1 MKFDGY
7 SSSKKLIKNVNR
19 FYKIKKYFKFT
30 SIDKNSKFYG
40 WGRKRSGQNAIDLSA
55 KFDGEFRL
63 LEDGFIRSVGLGV
76 DGARAFSIVED
87 DIGIYYDATRP
98 SRLEEILANFEFSD
112 EILQKARWCMDF
124 ITTHNIS
131 KYNNAPDITQELI
144 EKYELNKGKNILIIA
159 QTSGDASLEY
169 GLANQ
174 FSTLD
179 MINAAINENPN
190 SNILLK
196 IHPDVLSGKKKSDID
211 IANLPSQIK
220 IISEN
225 INPIS
230 LLKHIT
236 KVYTKTSAMGFEAL
250 MCGCECICF
259 GVPFY
264 AGWGLSDDRVKAPSR
279 RNRKLSIE
287 QLFAGA
293 YMIYAKYIDPYS
305 GAPTTLKRVLPQI
318 NALKNARLSEC
329 KKQKFLF
336 GFSIWKRKFMFP
348 FLGKNLNFI
357 STFSKNPLQQALNLG
372 LNKDSAIYIW
382 GKKEYPQVQK
392 WCDENSVSITRVE
405 DGFIRSIGL
414 GSDLT
419 RPYSLV
425 FDDVGIYF
433 DTTKPSRLENILNYH
448 KFSAYELEEAIKLKQ
463 NLINSK
469 ISKYNDDKDGI
480 ITPKNSKKIALV
492 IGQVEDDASVKIG
505 ADGMKNIELI
515 KQARLSSP
523 KAHIIYKP
531 HPDVLSGNRI
541 GQVDES
547 EALKYC
553 DEIVTGVSMPV
564 LLDIADEIH
573 TMTSTSGL
581 EAILRGKRVI
591 CYGRP
596 FWAGWGLSDDKKP
609 QPRRYRSL
617 SSDELIAGAY
627 LLYPRYIHPLN
638 LEACE
643 ACDLVVALQEQK
655 IRLQQPINALL
666 HKIKSLYARVGQK
679 LLYVVLFV
687 VKR

>member
-1 MKFDGY
+1 MEFDGY
-7 SSSKKLIKNVNR
+7 SSSGKLIENTKK
-19 FYKIKKYFKFT
+19 FYKIKRFFKFT
-30 SIDKNSKFYG
+30 LPSKNAIFYG
-40 WGRKRSGQNAIDLSA
+40 WGRKPSGQQAVELAS
-55 KFDGEFRL
+55 KFKGRFKL

-76 DGARAFSIVED
+76 EGAKLLSVVED
-87 DIGIYYDATRP
+87 DFGIYYDATQP
-98 SRLEEILANFEFSD
+98 SQLEHILATSEFSTKIIC
-112 EILQKARWCMDF
+112 EARWCIDF
-124 ITTHNIS
+124 IIS
-131 KYNNAPDITQELI
+131 NHICKYNNAPDITTAQVQ
-144 EKYELNKGKNILIIA
+144 KYELQNNSNILIIA
-159 QTSGDASLEY
+159 QTHGDASLEY

-196 IHPDVLSGKKKSDID
+196 VHPDVLSGKKKSDID

-250 MCGCECICF
+250 MCGCECVCF

-264 AGWGLSDDRVKAPSR
+264 AGWGLSDDRAQIPSR
-279 RNRKLSIE
+279 RNKKLSLE

-293 YMIYAKYIDPYS
+293 YLLYAKYIDPYS

-318 NALKNARLSEC
+318 NALKNARLIEC

-336 GFSIWKRKFMFP
+336 GFSVWKRKFMFP

-392 WCDENSVSITRVE
+392 WCDENGVQIIRVE

-433 DTTKPSRLENILNYH
+433 DATMPSRLENILNYH
-448 KFSAYELEEAIKLKQ
+448 KFSPYEIESAKKLREI
-463 NLINSK
+463 LVNSK
-469 ISKYNDDKDGI
+469 ISKYNDDKDVI
-480 ITPKNSKKIALV
+480 ITHKNSKIALV
-492 IGQVEDDASVKIG
+492 IGQVEDDASVRIG
-505 ADGMKNIELI
+505 ADGMKNIELLRL
-515 KQARLSSP
+515 ARQNSP
-523 KAHIIYKP
+523 HAHIIYKP
-531 HPDVLSGNRI
+531 HPDVVSGNRV
-541 GQVDES
+541 GVVKTT

-553 DEIVTGVSMPV
+553 DEVLEGVSMPT

-581 EAILRGKRVI
+581 EAILRKKRVI
-591 CYGRP
+591 CYGQP

-643 ACDLVVALQEQK
+643 ACDLVVALQEQIKELKSNILMQIKYK
-655 IRLQQPINALL
+655 IYSSSVRIVQ
-666 HKIKSLYARVGQK
+666 KILRK
-679 LLYVVLFV
+679 FV

>member
-1 MKFDGY
+1 MNGY
-7 SSSKKLIKNVNR
+7 LFYIKN
-19 FYKIKKYFKFT
+19 IL
-30 SIDKNSKFYG
+30 SIFGKRKFYG
-40 WGRKRSGQNAIDLSA
+40 WGRKKTGRFACYLST

-98 SRLEEILANFEFSD
+98 SRLEEILANYNFSD
-112 EILQKARWCMDF
+112 EILQEARWCMDF

-131 KYNNAPDITQELI
+131 KYNNAPNITQELI
-144 EKYELNKGKNILIIA
+144 EKYELNKGQNILIIA

-250 MCGCECICF
+250 MCGCKCVCF

-287 QLFAGA
+287 RLFAGA
-293 YMIYAKYIDPYS
+293 YIIYAKYIDPYS

-336 GFSIWKRKFMFP
+336 GFSIWKRKFMVP
-348 FLGKNLNFI
+348 FLGGNLNFI
-357 STFSKNPLQQALNLG
+357 STFSKDPLLLALKKG
-372 LNKDSAIYIW
+372 LNPSSLVYIW
-382 GKKEYPQVQK
+382 GKKEYPKLQK
-392 WCDENSVSITRVE
+392 WCDENGVSIIRVE

-425 FDDVGIYF
+425 FDDEGIYF
-433 DTTKPSRLENILNYH
+433 DTTSPSRLENILNYH
-448 KFSAYELEEAIKLKQ
+448 KFSPYELESAKKLREI
-463 NLINSK
+463 LVNSK

-480 ITPKNSKKIALV
+480 IKPKNSKKIALV

-505 ADGMKNIELI
+505 ADGMKNIELLRL
-515 KQARLSSP
+515 ARQNSP
-523 KAHIIYKP
+523 HAHIIYKP
-531 HPDVLSGNRI
+531 HPDVVSGNRV
-541 GQVDES
+541 GAVKAT

-553 DEIVTGVSMPV
+553 DEVLEGVSMPT

-581 EAILRGKRVI
+581 EAILRKKRVI

>member
-1 MKFDGY
+1 MEFDGY
-7 SSSKKLIKNVNR
+7 SSSGKLIENTKK
-19 FYKIKKYFKFT
+19 FYKINRFFKFT
-30 SIDKNSKFYG
+30 LPSKNAIFYG
-40 WGRKRSGQNAIDLSA
+40 WGRKPSGQQAVGLAS
-55 KFDGEFRL
+55 EFKL
-63 LEDGFIRSVGLGV
+63 LED
-76 DGARAFSIVED
+76 DT
-87 DIGIYYDATRP
+87 GIYYDATQP
-98 SRLEEILANFEFSD
+98 SQLEHILATNEFD
-112 EILQKARWCMDF
+112 TKLLCEARWCIDF
-124 ITTHNIS
+124 IVSHHIC
-131 KYNNAPDITQELI
+131 KYNNAPDITTAQVQ
-144 EKYELNKGKNILIIA
+144 KYELQNNSNILIIA
-159 QTSGDASLEY
+159 QTHGDASLEY

-250 MCGCECICF
+250 MCGCECVCF
-259 GVPFY
+259 GVSFY
-264 AGWGLSDDRVKAPSR
+264 AGWGLSDDRAQIPSR
-279 RNRKLSIE
+279 RNKKLSLE

-293 YMIYAKYIDPYS
+293 YLLYAKYIDPYS
-305 GAPTTLKRVLPQI
+305 GAPTTLKSVLPQI
-318 NALKNARLSEC
+318 NTLKNIKLNEC
-329 KKQKFLF
+329 KKTKFLF
-336 GFSIWKRKFMFP
+336 GFSIWKRKFMFS

-372 LNKDSAIYIW
+372 LNKDSAVYIW

-392 WCDENSVSITRVE
+392 WCDENGVQIIRVE

-433 DTTKPSRLENILNYH
+433 DTTAPSRLENILNYH
-448 KFSAYELEEAIKLKQ
+448 KFSPYEIESAKKLRDI
-463 NLINSK
+463 LINSK
-469 ISKYNDDKDGI
+469 ISKYNDDKDDI
-480 ITPKNSKKIALV
+480 ITHKNDKKIALV

-505 ADGMKNIELI
+505 ADGMKNIELLRL
-515 KQARLSSP
+515 ARQNSP
-523 KAHIIYKP
+523 HAHIIYKP
-531 HPDVLSGNRI
+531 HPDVVSGNRV
-541 GQVDES
+541 GAVETT

-553 DEIVTGVSMPV
+553 DEVLEGVSMPT

-581 EAILRGKRVI
+581 EAILRKKRVI

-609 QPRRYRSL
+609 QMRRYRSL
-617 SSDELIAGAY
+617 SRDELIAGAY

-655 IRLQQPINALL
+655 TRLQQPINALL
-666 HKIKSLYARVGQK
+666 HKAKSLYARVGQK

>member
-1 MKFDGY
+1 MEFDGY
-7 SSSKKLIKNVNR
+7 SSSRKLIENTKK
-19 FYKIKKYFKFT
+19 FYKIKRFFKFT
-30 SIDKNSKFYG
+30 LPSKNAIFYG
-40 WGRKRSGQNAIDLSA
+40 WGRKPSGQQAVELAS
-55 KFDGEFRL
+55 KFKGKFKL

-76 DGARAFSIVED
+76 EGAKLLSVVED
-87 DIGIYYDATRP
+87 DFGIYYDATQP
-98 SRLEEILANFEFSD
+98 SQLEHILATSEFSTKIIC
-112 EILQKARWCMDF
+112 EARWCIDF
-124 ITTHNIS
+124 IIS
-131 KYNNAPDITQELI
+131 NHICKYNNAPDITTAQVQ
-144 EKYELNKGKNILIIA
+144 KYELQNNSNILIIA
-159 QTSGDASLEY
+159 QTHGDASLEY

-250 MCGCECICF
+250 MCGCECVCF

-264 AGWGLSDDRVKAPSR
+264 AGWGLSDDRAQIPSR
-279 RNRKLSIE
+279 RHKKLSLE

-293 YMIYAKYIDPYS
+293 YLLYAKYIDPYN
-305 GAPTTLKRVLPQI
+305 GQNTTLKRVLPQI
-318 NALKNARLSEC
+318 NTLKNARLNEC

-336 GFSIWKRKFMFP
+336 GFSVWKRKFMFP

-392 WCDENSVSITRVE
+392 WCDENGVQIIRVE

-425 FDDVGIYF
+425 FDDAGIYF
-433 DTTKPSRLENILNYH
+433 DTTMPSRLENILNYH
-448 KFSAYELEEAIKLKQ
+448 KFSPYEIESAKKLREI
-463 NLINSK
+463 LVNSK
-469 ISKYNDDKDGI
+469 ISKYNDDKDVI
-480 ITPKNSKKIALV
+480 ITHKNSKIALV

-505 ADGMKNIELI
+505 ADGMKNIELLRL
-515 KQARLSSP
+515 ARQNSP
-523 KAHIIYKP
+523 HAHIIYKP
-531 HPDVLSGNRI
+531 HPDVVSGNRV
-541 GQVDES
+541 GAVKTT

-553 DEIVTGVSMPV
+553 DEVLEGVSMPT
-564 LLDIADEIH
+564 LLDLADEIH

-581 EAILRGKRVI
+581 EAILRGKKVV

-596 FWAGWGLSDDKKP
+596 FWAGWGLSDDQKS

-617 SSDELIAGAY
+617 SSDELVAGAY

-643 ACDLVVALQEQK
+643 ACDLVVALQGQIKELKSNILMQIKYKIYSSSVRIVQK
-655 IRLQQPINALL
+655 ILR
-666 HKIKSLYARVGQK
+666 K
-679 LLYVVLFV
+679 FV
-687 VKR
+687 VKK

>member
-1 MKFDGY
+1 MNGY
-7 SSSKKLIKNVNR
+7 LFYIKN
-19 FYKIKKYFKFT
+19 IL
-30 SIDKNSKFYG
+30 SIFGKRKFYG
-40 WGRKRSGQNAIDLSA
+40 WGRKKTGRFACYLST

-112 EILQKARWCMDF
+112 EILQEARWCMDF

-159 QTSGDASLEY
+159 QTHGDASLEY

-196 IHPDVLSGKKKSDID
+196 IHPDALSGKKKSDIN
-211 IANLPSQIK
+211 IENLPSQIK

-230 LLKHIT
+230 LLKYIT

-250 MCGCECICF
+250 MCGCKCVCF

-264 AGWGLSDDRVKAPSR
+264 AGWGLSDDRAQIPSR
-279 RNRKLSIE
+279 RNKKLSLE

-293 YMIYAKYIDPYS
+293 YLLYAKYIDPYS

-318 NALKNARLSEC
+318 NTLKNIKLNEC
-329 KKQKFLF
+329 KKTKFLF

-372 LNKDSAIYIW
+372 LNKDSVIYIW
-382 GKKEYPQVQK
+382 GKKEYPKLQK
-392 WCDENSVSITRVE
+392 WCDENGVSIIRVE

-433 DTTKPSRLENILNYH
+433 DTTRPSRLENILNYH
-448 KFSAYELEEAIKLKQ
+448 KFSAHELEEAIKLKQ

-505 ADGMKNIELI
+505 ADGMKNIELLRL
-515 KQARLSSP
+515 ARQNSP
-523 KAHIIYKP
+523 HAYIIYKP
-531 HPDVLSGNRI
+531 HPDVVSGNRV
-541 GQVDES
+541 GAVKTT

-553 DEIVTGVSMPV
+553 DEVLEGVSMPT

-581 EAILRGKRVI
+581 EAILRKKRVI

-655 IRLQQPINALL
+655 IRLQQPTNALL

-687 VKR
+687 VKK

>member
-1 MKFDGY
+1 MEFDGY
-7 SSSKKLIKNVNR
+7 SSSGKLIENTKK
-19 FYKIKKYFKFT
+19 FYKIKRFFKFT
-30 SIDKNSKFYG
+30 LPSKNAIFYG
-40 WGRKRSGQNAIDLSA
+40 WGRKPSGQQAVELAS
-55 KFDGEFRL
+55 KFKGKFKL
-63 LEDGFIRSVGLGV
+63 LEDGFIRSIGLGV

-98 SRLEEILANFEFSD
+98 SRLEEILANFEFSN
-112 EILQKARWCMDF
+112 EILQEARWCIDF
-124 ITTHNIS
+124 IIS
-131 KYNNAPDITQELI
+131 NRICKYNNAPDITQELI

-159 QTSGDASLEY
+159 QTHGDASLEY

-250 MCGCECICF
+250 MCGCKCVCF

-287 QLFAGA
+287 RLFAGA
-293 YMIYAKYIDPYS
+293 YIIYAKYIDPYS

-382 GKKEYPQVQK
+382 GKKEYPKLQK
-392 WCDENSVSITRVE
+392 WCDENGVSIIRVE

-425 FDDVGIYF
+425 FDDEGIYF
-433 DTTKPSRLENILNYH
+433 DTTSPSRLENILNYH
-448 KFSAYELEEAIKLKQ
+448 KFSPYELESAKKLREI
-463 NLINSK
+463 LVNSK

-505 ADGMKNIELI
+505 ADGMKNIELLRL
-515 KQARLSSP
+515 ARQNSP
-523 KAHIIYKP
+523 HAYIIYKP
-531 HPDVLSGNRI
+531 HPDVVSGNRV
-541 GQVDES
+541 GAVKTT

-553 DEIVTGVSMPV
+553 DEVLEGVSMPT

-581 EAILRGKRVI
+581 EAILRKKRVI

>member
-1 MKFDGY
+1 MEFDGY
-7 SSSKKLIKNVNR
+7 SSSGKLIENTKK
-19 FYKIKKYFKFT
+19 FYKIKRLLKFT
-30 SIDKNSKFYG
+30 LPSKNAIFYG
-40 WGRKRSGQNAIDLSA
+40 WGRKPSGQQAVELAS
-55 KFDGEFRL
+55 KFKGKFKL

-76 DGARAFSIVED
+76 EGAKLLSVVED
-87 DIGIYYDATRP
+87 DFGIYYDATQP
-98 SRLEEILANFEFSD
+98 SQLEHILTTNEFD
-112 EILQKARWCMDF
+112 TKLLCEARWCIDF
-124 ITTHNIS
+124 IVSHHIC
-131 KYNNAPDITQELI
+131 KYNNAPDITTAQI
-144 EKYELNKGKNILIIA
+144 KKYELQNRSNILIIA
-159 QTSGDASLEY
+159 QTHGDASLEY

-250 MCGCECICF
+250 MCGCECVCF

-264 AGWGLSDDRVKAPSR
+264 AGWGLSDDREQIPSR
-279 RNRKLSIE
+279 RNKKLSLE

-293 YMIYAKYIDPYS
+293 YLLYTKYIDPYS

-318 NALKNARLSEC
+318 NTLKNIKLNEC
-329 KKQKFLF
+329 KKAKFLF

-392 WCDENSVSITRVE
+392 WCDENGVQIIRVE

-433 DTTKPSRLENILNYH
+433 DTTAPSRLENILNYH
-448 KFSAYELEEAIKLKQ
+448 KFSPYEIESAKKLRDI
-463 NLINSK
+463 LINSK
-469 ISKYNDDKDGI
+469 ISKYNDDKDDI
-480 ITPKNSKKIALV
+480 ITHKNDKKIALV
-492 IGQVEDDASVKIG
+492 IGQVEDDASVRIG
-505 ADGMKNIELI
+505 ADGMKNIELLRL
-515 KQARLSSP
+515 ARQNSP
-523 KAHIIYKP
+523 HAHIIYKP
-531 HPDVLSGNRI
+531 HPDVVSGNRI
-541 GQVDES
+541 GAVKTT

-553 DEIVTGVSMPV
+553 DEVLEGVSMPT

-581 EAILRGKRVI
+581 EAILRKKRVI

-617 SSDELIAGAY
+617 SSDKLIAGAY

-643 ACDLVVALQEQK
+643 ACDLVVALQEQIKELKSNILMQIKYK
-655 IRLQQPINALL
+655 IYSSSVRI
-666 HKIKSLYARVGQK
+666 GQK
-679 LLYVVLFV
+679 ILRKFV

>member
-1 MKFDGY
+1 MEFDGY
-7 SSSKKLIKNVNR
+7 SSSGKLIENTKK
-19 FYKIKKYFKFT
+19 FYKIKRFFKFT
-30 SIDKNSKFYG
+30 LPSKNAIFYG
-40 WGRKRSGQNAIDLSA
+40 WGRKPSGQQAVELAS
-55 KFDGEFRL
+55 KFKGKFKL

-76 DGARAFSIVED
+76 EGAKLLSVVED
-87 DIGIYYDATRP
+87 DFGIYYDATQP
-98 SRLEEILANFEFSD
+98 SQLEHILVTSEFSTKIIY
-112 EILQKARWCMDF
+112 EARWCIDF
-124 ITTHNIS
+124 IIS
-131 KYNNAPDITQELI
+131 NHICKYNNAPDITTVQVQ
-144 EKYELNKGKNILIIA
+144 KYELQNNSNILIIA
-159 QTSGDASLEY
+159 QTHGDASLEY

-250 MCGCECICF
+250 MCGCECVCF

-264 AGWGLSDDRVKAPSR
+264 AGWGLSDDRAQIPSR
-279 RNRKLSIE
+279 RNKKLSLE

-293 YMIYAKYIDPYS
+293 YLLYAKYIDPYS

-318 NALKNARLSEC
+318 NTLKNIKLNEC
-329 KKQKFLF
+329 KKTKFLF

-392 WCDENSVSITRVE
+392 WCDENGVQIIRVE

-433 DTTKPSRLENILNYH
+433 DTTMPSRLENILNYH
-448 KFSAYELEEAIKLKQ
+448 KFSPYEIESAKKLREI
-463 NLINSK
+463 LVNSK
-469 ISKYNDDKDGI
+469 ISKYNDDKDVI
-480 ITPKNSKKIALV
+480 ITHKNSKIALV
-492 IGQVEDDASVKIG
+492 IGQVEDDASVRIG
-505 ADGMKNIELI
+505 ADGMKNIELLRL
-515 KQARLSSP
+515 ARQNSP
-523 KAHIIYKP
+523 HAHIIYKP
-531 HPDVLSGNRI
+531 HPDVVSGNRV
-541 GQVDES
+541 GAVKTT

-553 DEIVTGVSMPV
+553 DEVLEGVSMPT

-581 EAILRGKRVI
+581 EAILRKKRVI

-643 ACDLVVALQEQK
+643 ACDLVVALQGQK
-655 IRLQQPINALL
+655 TRLQQPINALL

-687 VKR
+687 VKK

>member
-1 MKFDGY
+1 MEFDGY
-7 SSSKKLIKNVNR
+7 SSSGKLIENTKK
-19 FYKIKKYFKFT
+19 FYKIKRFFKFT
-30 SIDKNSKFYG
+30 LPSKNAIFYG
-40 WGRKRSGQNAIDLSA
+40 WGRKPSGQQAVELAS
-55 KFDGEFRL
+55 KFKGKFKL

-76 DGARAFSIVED
+76 EGAKLLSVVED
-87 DIGIYYDATRP
+87 DAGIYYDATQP
-98 SRLEEILANFEFSD
+98 SQLERILATSEFSTKIIC
-112 EILQKARWCMDF
+112 EARWCIDF
-124 ITTHNIS
+124 IVSHHIC
-131 KYNNAPDITQELI
+131 KYNNALDITTTQVQ
-144 EKYELNKGKNILIIA
+144 KYELQNNSNILIIA
-159 QTSGDASLEY
+159 QTHGDASLEY

-211 IANLPSQIK
+211 ITNLPSQIK

-250 MCGCECICF
+250 MCGCECVCF

-264 AGWGLSDDRVKAPSR
+264 AGWGLSDDRAQIPSR
-279 RNRKLSIE
+279 RNKALSLE

-293 YMIYAKYIDPYS
+293 YLLYAKYIDPYS
-305 GAPTTLKRVLPQI
+305 GAPTTLKSVLPQI
-318 NALKNARLSEC
+318 NTLKNIKLNEC
-329 KKQKFLF
+329 KKTKFLF

-357 STFSKNPLQQALNLG
+357 STFSKNSLQQALNLG
-372 LNKDSAIYIW
+372 LNKDSAVYIW

-392 WCDENSVSITRVE
+392 WCDENGVQIIRVE
-405 DGFIRSIGL
+405 DGFIRSVGL

-433 DTTKPSRLENILNYH
+433 DTTMPSRLENILNYH
-448 KFSAYELEEAIKLKQ
+448 KFSPYEIESAKKLREI
-463 NLINSK
+463 LINSK
-469 ISKYNDDKDGI
+469 ISKYNDDKDAI
-480 ITPKNSKKIALV
+480 ITHKNSKIALV
-492 IGQVEDDASVKIG
+492 IGQVEDDASVRIG
-505 ADGMKNIELI
+505 ADGMKNIELLRL
-515 KQARLSSP
+515 ARQNSP
-523 KAHIIYKP
+523 HAHIIYKP
-531 HPDVLSGNRI
+531 HPDVVSGNRV
-541 GQVDES
+541 GAVKTT

-553 DEIVTGVSMPV
+553 DEVLEGVSMPT

-581 EAILRGKRVI
+581 EAILRKKRVV

-655 IRLQQPINALL
+655 TRLQQPINALL

>member
-1 MKFDGY
+1 MEFDGY
-7 SSSKKLIKNVNR
+7 SSSGKLIENTKK
-19 FYKIKKYFKFT
+19 FYKIERFFKFT
-30 SIDKNSKFYG
+30 LPSKNAIFYG
-40 WGRKRSGQNAIDLSA
+40 WGRKPSGQQAVELAS
-55 KFDGEFRL
+55 KFKGEFKL

-76 DGARAFSIVED
+76 EGAKLLSVVED
-87 DIGIYYDATRP
+87 DTGIYYDATQP
-98 SRLEEILANFEFSD
+98 SQLEHILATNEFDTKLLCES
-112 EILQKARWCMDF
+112 RWCIDF
-124 ITTHNIS
+124 IVSHHIC
-131 KYNNAPDITQELI
+131 KYNNAPDITTAQV
-144 EKYELNKGKNILIIA
+144 EKYELQNNSNILIIA
-159 QTSGDASLEY
+159 QTHGDASLEY

-250 MCGCECICF
+250 MCGCECVCF

-264 AGWGLSDDRVKAPSR
+264 AGWGLSDDRAQIPSR
-279 RNRKLSIE
+279 RNKKLSLE

-293 YMIYAKYIDPYS
+293 YLLYAKYIDPYS
-305 GAPTTLKRVLPQI
+305 GAPTTLKSVLPQI
-318 NALKNARLSEC
+318 NTLKNIKLNEC
-329 KKQKFLF
+329 KKTKFLF
-336 GFSIWKRKFMFP
+336 GFSVWKRKFMRP

-392 WCDENSVSITRVE
+392 WCDENGVQIIRVE

-433 DTTKPSRLENILNYH
+433 DTTAPSRLENILNYH
-448 KFSAYELEEAIKLKQ
+448 KFSPYEIKSAKKLREI
-463 NLINSK
+463 LINSK
-469 ISKYNDDKDGI
+469 ISKYNDDKDDI
-480 ITPKNSKKIALV
+480 ITHKNDKKIALV
-492 IGQVEDDASVKIG
+492 IGQVEDDASVRIG
-505 ADGMKNIELI
+505 ADGMKNIELLRL
-515 KQARLSSP
+515 ARQNSP
-523 KAHIIYKP
+523 HAHIIYKP
-531 HPDVLSGNRI
+531 HPDVVSGNRV
-541 GQVDES
+541 GVVKTT

-553 DEIVTGVSMPV
+553 DEVLEGVSMPT

-581 EAILRGKRVI
+581 EAILRKKRVV

-617 SSDELIAGAY
+617 SRDELIAGAY

-643 ACDLVVALQEQK
+643 ACDLVVALQEQIKELKSNILMQIKYK
-655 IRLQQPINALL
+655 IYSSSVRIAQ
-666 HKIKSLYARVGQK
+666 KIFRK
-679 LLYVVLFV
+679 FV

>member
-1 MKFDGY
+1 MEFDGY
-7 SSSKKLIKNVNR
+7 SSSGKLIENTKK
-19 FYKIKKYFKFT
+19 FYKIKRFFKFT
-30 SIDKNSKFYG
+30 LPSKNAIFYG
-40 WGRKRSGQNAIDLSA
+40 WGRKPSGQQAVELAS
-55 KFDGEFRL
+55 KFKGKFKL

-76 DGARAFSIVED
+76 EGARLLSVVED
-87 DIGIYYDATRP
+87 DIGIYYDATQP
-98 SRLEEILANFEFSD
+98 SQLEHILATNEFD
-112 EILQKARWCMDF
+112 TKLLCEARWCIDF
-124 ITTHNIS
+124 IIS
-131 KYNNAPDITQELI
+131 NHICKYNNAPDITTAQVQ
-144 EKYELNKGKNILIIA
+144 KYELQNNSNILIVA
-159 QTSGDASLEY
+159 QTHVDASLEY

-250 MCGCECICF
+250 MCWCECVCF

-264 AGWGLSDDRVKAPSR
+264 AGWGLSDDRAQIPSR
-279 RNRKLSIE
+279 RNKKLSLE

-293 YMIYAKYIDPYS
+293 YLLYAKYIDPYS

-318 NALKNARLSEC
+318 NILKNIKLNEC
-329 KKQKFLF
+329 KKTKFLF

-357 STFSKNPLQQALNLG
+357 STFSKNPLRQALNLG

-392 WCDENSVSITRVE
+392 WCDENGVQIIRVE

-433 DTTKPSRLENILNYH
+433 DTTSPSRLENILNYH
-448 KFSAYELEEAIKLKQ
+448 KFSPYEIKSAKKLREI
-463 NLINSK
+463 LINSK
-469 ISKYNDDKDGI
+469 ISKYNDDKDDI
-480 ITPKNSKKIALV
+480 ITHKNDKKIALV
-492 IGQVEDDASVKIG
+492 IGQVEDDASVRIG
-505 ADGMKNIELI
+505 ADGMKNIELLRL
-515 KQARLSSP
+515 ARQNSP
-523 KAHIIYKP
+523 HAHIIYKP
-531 HPDVLSGNRI
+531 HPDVVSGNRI
-541 GQVDES
+541 GAVKTT

-553 DEIVTGVSMPV
+553 DEVLEGVSMPT

-581 EAILRGKRVI
+581 EAILRKKRVI

-643 ACDLVVALQEQK
+643 ACDLVVALQEQIKELKSNILMQIKYK
-655 IRLQQPINALL
+655 IYSSSVRI
-666 HKIKSLYARVGQK
+666 GQK
-679 LLYVVLFV
+679 ILRKFV
-687 VKR
+687 VKK

>member
-1 MKFDGY
+1 MEFDGY
-7 SSSKKLIKNVNR
+7 SSSGKLIENTKK
-19 FYKIKKYFKFT
+19 FYKIKRFFKFT
-30 SIDKNSKFYG
+30 LPSKNAIFYG
-40 WGRKRSGQNAIDLSA
+40 WGRKPSGQQAVELAS
-55 KFDGEFRL
+55 KFKGKFKL

-76 DGARAFSIVED
+76 EGAKLLSVVED
-87 DIGIYYDATRP
+87 DFGIYYDATQP
-98 SRLEEILANFEFSD
+98 SRLEHILATSEFSTKIIC
-112 EILQKARWCMDF
+112 EARWCIDF
-124 ITTHNIS
+124 IIS
-131 KYNNAPDITQELI
+131 NHICKYNNAPDITTAQVQ
-144 EKYELNKGKNILIIA
+144 KYELQNNSNILIIA
-159 QTSGDASLEY
+159 QTHGDASLEY

-250 MCGCECICF
+250 MCGCECVCF

-264 AGWGLSDDRVKAPSR
+264 AGWGLSDDRAQIPSR
-279 RNRKLSIE
+279 RNKKLSLE

-293 YMIYAKYIDPYS
+293 YLLYAKYIDPYS

-318 NALKNARLSEC
+318 NTLKNIKLNEC
-329 KKQKFLF
+329 KKTKFLF
-336 GFSIWKRKFMFP
+336 GFSIWKRKFMRP

-392 WCDENSVSITRVE
+392 WCDENGVQIIRVE

-425 FDDVGIYF
+425 FDDAGIYF
-433 DTTKPSRLENILNYH
+433 DTTSPSRLENILNYH
-448 KFSAYELEEAIKLKQ
+448 KFSPYEIERAKKLREI
-463 NLINSK
+463 LINSK
-469 ISKYNDDKDGI
+469 ISKYNDDKDVI
-480 ITPKNSKKIALV
+480 ITHKNSKIALV
-492 IGQVEDDASVKIG
+492 IGQVEDDASVRIG
-505 ADGMKNIELI
+505 ADGMKNIELLE
-515 KQARLSSP
+515 QARLNSP
-523 KAHIIYKP
+523 NSHIIYKP
-531 HPDVLSGNRI
+531 HPDVVSGNRI
-541 GQVDES
+541 GAVKTT

-553 DEIVTGVSMPV
+553 DEVLEGVSMPT
-564 LLDIADEIH
+564 LLDLADEIH

-581 EAILRGKRVI
+581 EAILRGKKVV

-609 QPRRYRSL
+609 QPRRHRSL

-643 ACDLVVALQEQK
+643 ACDLVVALQEQIKELKSNILMQIKYK
-655 IRLQQPINALL
+655 IYSSSVRIVQ
-666 HKIKSLYARVGQK
+666 KILRK
-679 LLYVVLFV
+679 FV
-687 VKR
+687 VKK

>member
-1 MKFDGY
+1 MEFDGY
-7 SSSKKLIKNVNR
+7 SSSGKLIENTKK
-19 FYKIKKYFKFT
+19 FYKIKRFFKFT
-30 SIDKNSKFYG
+30 LPSKNAIFYG
-40 WGRKRSGQNAIDLSA
+40 WGRKPSGQQAVELAS
-55 KFDGEFRL
+55 KFKGKFKL

-76 DGARAFSIVED
+76 EGAKLLSVVED
-87 DIGIYYDATRP
+87 DFGIYYDATQP
-98 SRLEEILANFEFSD
+98 SQLEHILATSEFSTKIIC
-112 EILQKARWCMDF
+112 EARWCIDF
-124 ITTHNIS
+124 IIS
-131 KYNNAPDITQELI
+131 NHICKYNNAPDITTAQVQ
-144 EKYELNKGKNILIIA
+144 KYELQNNSNILIIA
-159 QTSGDASLEY
+159 QTHGDASLEY

-211 IANLPSQIK
+211 IVNLPSQIK

-230 LLKHIT
+230 LLKHIA

-250 MCGCECICF
+250 MCGCECVCF

-264 AGWGLSDDRVKAPSR
+264 AGWGLSDDRAQIPSR
-279 RNRKLSIE
+279 RNKKLSLE

-293 YMIYAKYIDPYS
+293 YLLYAKYIDPYS

-318 NALKNARLSEC
+318 NTLKNIKLNEC
-329 KKQKFLF
+329 KKTKFLF

-392 WCDENSVSITRVE
+392 WCDENGVQIIRVE

-425 FDDVGIYF
+425 FDDAGIYF
-433 DTTKPSRLENILNYH
+433 DTTMPSRLENILNYH
-448 KFSAYELEEAIKLKQ
+448 KFSPYEIESAKKLREI
-463 NLINSK
+463 LVNSK
-469 ISKYNDDKDGI
+469 ISKYNDDKDVI
-480 ITPKNSKKIALV
+480 ITHKNSKIALV
-492 IGQVEDDASVKIG
+492 IGQVEDDASVRIG
-505 ADGMKNIELI
+505 ADGMKNIELLRL
-515 KQARLSSP
+515 ARQNSP
-523 KAHIIYKP
+523 HAHIIYKP
-531 HPDVLSGNRI
+531 HPDVVSGNRV
-541 GQVDES
+541 GAVKTT

-553 DEIVTGVSMPV
+553 DEVLEGVSMPT

-581 EAILRGKRVI
+581 EAILRKKRVI

-643 ACDLVVALQEQK
+643 ACDLVVALQGQK
-655 IRLQQPINALL
+655 TRLQQPINALL

-687 VKR
+687 VKK

>member
-1 MKFDGY
+1 MEFDGY
-7 SSSKKLIKNVNR
+7 SSSGKLIENTKK
-19 FYKIKKYFKFT
+19 FYKIKGFFKFT
-30 SIDKNSKFYG
+30 LPSKNAIFYG
-40 WGRKRSGQNAIDLSA
+40 WGRKPSGQQAVELAS
-55 KFDGEFRL
+55 KFKGKFKL

-76 DGARAFSIVED
+76 DGAKLLSVVED
-87 DIGIYYDATRP
+87 DFGIYYDATQP
-98 SRLEEILANFEFSD
+98 SRLEYILATSEFSAKIIC
-112 EILQKARWCMDF
+112 EARWCIDF
-124 ITTHNIS
+124 IIS
-131 KYNNAPDITQELI
+131 NHICKYNNAPDITTAQVQ
-144 EKYELNKGKNILIIA
+144 KYELQNNSNILIIA
-159 QTSGDASLEY
+159 QTHGDASLEY

-230 LLKHIT
+230 LLKHIA

-250 MCGCECICF
+250 MCGCECVCF

-264 AGWGLSDDRVKAPSR
+264 AGWGLSDDRAQIPSR
-279 RNRKLSIE
+279 RNKKLSLE

-293 YMIYAKYIDPYS
+293 YLLYAKYIDPYS
-305 GAPTTLKRVLPQI
+305 GAPTTLKRALPQI
-318 NALKNARLSEC
+318 NTLKNIKLNEC
-329 KKQKFLF
+329 KKTKFLF

-372 LNKDSAIYIW
+372 LNKDSAVYIW

-392 WCDENSVSITRVE
+392 WCDENGVQIIRVE

-425 FDDVGIYF
+425 FDDAGIYF
-433 DTTKPSRLENILNYH
+433 DTTSPSRLENILNYH
-448 KFSAYELEEAIKLKQ
+448 KFSPYEIESAKQ
-463 NLINSK
+463 LREILVNSK
-469 ISKYNDDKDGI
+469 ISKYNDDKDAI
-480 ITPKNSKKIALV
+480 ITHKNSKIALV
-492 IGQVEDDASVKIG
+492 IGQVEDDASVRIG
-505 ADGMKNIELI
+505 ADGMKNIELLRL
-515 KQARLSSP
+515 ARQNSP
-523 KAHIIYKP
+523 HAHIIYKP
-531 HPDVLSGNRI
+531 HPDVVSGNRV
-541 GQVDES
+541 GAVKTT

-553 DEIVTGVSMPV
+553 DEVLEGVSMPT

-581 EAILRGKRVI
+581 EAILRGKKVV

-643 ACDLVVALQEQK
+643 ACDLVVALQEQIKELKSNILMQIKYK
-655 IRLQQPINALL
+655 IYSSSVRIVQ
-666 HKIKSLYARVGQK
+666 KILRK
-679 LLYVVLFV
+679 FV
-687 VKR
+687 VKK